1 MRSKQGF
8 SLCFSAM
15 LLLICS
21 VSFQTNAQPP
31 RINPNDLVTNGE
43 SFFEMSNIT
52 SELSRL
58 AREDGVIG
66 PGEEFR
72 TVSKSGQPLSE
83 IVNQYKSCNPK
94 PLYLVTNGGG
104 IDMMGS
110 CGANPSPS
118 CGAISGAL
126 NDLRNYIEEMKKG
139 GTKKFIY
146 MSYPE
151 TFGMMS
157 GNLNANLP
165 VFNPEAEK
173 ICKASE
179 DPICTWVDL
188 HAIWLGKEH
197 QYSSDGIH
205 CSDEGGKVTAQAFWD
220 AIKANDWEFLRLGT
234 SVQQKPLNNS
244 NTGSLRILNQV
255 VRNGKLS
262 MSLSIDQSSDIT
274 IQLTTMSGRSIF
286 TAQRYVAKGDKQ
298 NISLPTGALAR
309 GIYCCE
315 VRAGNMTNQS
325 KVFVP

>member
-1 MRSKQGF
+1 MHSKQVF
-8 SLCFSAM
+8 SLCFSSM

-72 TVSKSGQPLSE
+72 TVSKSGQPLSV
-83 IVNQYKSCNPK
+83 IVEQYKACNPK

-118 CGAISGAL
+118 CGVISGAL

-146 MSYPE
+146 MSYPDV
-151 TFGMMS
+151 FGFGE
-157 GNLNANLP
+157 GNLKANLP
-165 VFNPEAEK
+165 VFNPEVEK

-188 HAIWLGKEH
+188 RAIWQGKER

-205 CSDEGGKVTAQAFWD
+205 CSDEGGRVTAQAFWD
-220 AIKANDWEFLRLGT
+220 AIKANDWEFLRIGT
-234 SVQQKPLNNS
+234 SVQQKLNNN
-244 NTGSLRILNQV
+244 NTGSLRILNQI

-262 MSLSIDQSSDIT
+262 MSLSIEQSSDIT

-286 TAQRYVAKGDKQ
+286 TAQKYVAKGDKQ
-298 NISLPTGALAR
+298 NISLPTGALAK

>member
-1 MRSKQGF
+1 MRLKQVF
-8 SLCFSAM
+8 SLCSSAMFLLIFSA
-15 LLLICS
+15 
-21 VSFQTNAQPP
+21 SFQANAQAP

-43 SFFEMSNIT
+43 SFIELSNIT
-52 SELSRL
+52 DELSRH

-66 PGEEFR
+66 PGESFR
-72 TVSKSGQPLSE
+72 TVSKSGQPLSV
-83 IVNQYKSCNPK
+83 IVNQYKACNPK
-94 PLYLVTNGGG
+94 PLYLVTTGGG

-110 CGANPSPS
+110 CGANPSTS
-118 CGAISGAL
+118 CGIIQTAL
-126 NDLRNYIEEMKKG
+126 NDLKNYIAEMKNG

-146 MSYPE
+146 PSYPE
-151 TFGMMS
+151 VFGFGE
-157 GNLNANLP
+157 GNLKANLP
-165 VFNPEAEK
+165 VFNPEVEK

-188 HAIWLGKEH
+188 RSIWAGKEH

-205 CSDEGGKVTAQAFWD
+205 CSDEGGRVTAQAFWD
-220 AIKANDWEFLRLGT
+220 AIKANDWEFLRIGT

-244 NTGSLRILNQV
+244 NTGSLRIANQV

-286 TAQRYVAKGDKQ
+286 TAQKYVAKGDKQ
-298 NISLPTGALAR
+298 NIFLSTGALAR